1 MDLFAD
7 GAIIILMLVLGTVAF
22 LSVSALVEAV
32 VGLCMGYKVQSASF
46 LGFAIVW
53 MNGKYEFTM
62 VPADIT
68 LQISMYHEESTGEKM
83 VKRGVITAIILTVMV
98 GIFDVVIFFHQWLSN
113 FTIGLM
119 IGLFFGLLLQWKVTI
134 DWIKNQ
140 YGNRPGKIFWERGI
154 YINGKLCAGTSPGD
168 IIVQEIPIERY
179 REYVQKNVFAQNCLF
194 YDYLYHL
201 DVGNYER
208 LKGYVELFDLI
219 VDKDFNVPMNQIG
232 FVYEM
237 IYFYSIV
244 QPNLQKAEYYHS
256 RIEEHLG
263 NDMDCNGCRVLAAY
277 LYGTKKGR
285 EGALKEIQRGLM
297 VTDKFRPQGQAKME
311 KKLLLK
317 LRDRILQY
325 QNMA

>member
-1 MDLFAD
+1 MTKNIYKATEVEN
-7 GAIIILMLVLGTVAF
+7 ILMKEIRSNDLDF
-22 LSVSALVEAV
+22 H
-32 VGLCMGYKVQSASF
+32 K
-46 LGFAIVW
+46 
-53 MNGKYEFTM
+53 
-62 VPADIT
+62 
-68 LQISMYHEESTGEKM
+68 GEKSIIKTLM
-83 VKRGVITAIILTVMV
+83 ENAKRNGRVGDKILLVIPPYYVHVPDWQRKLDLRRAKAI
-98 GIFDVVIFFHQWLSN
+98 GNNYDPYQWE
-113 FTIGLM
+113 
-119 IGLFFGLLLQWKVTI
+119 V
-134 DWIKNQ
+134 
-140 YGNRPGKIFWERGI
+140 PKII
-154 YINGKLCAGTSPGD
+154 YINGKLCAGTSPVD

-244 QPNLQKAEYYHS
+244 QPDLQKAEYYHS

-297 VTDKFRPQGQAKME
+297 VADKFRPQGQAKME

>member
-1 MDLFAD
+1 M
-7 GAIIILMLVLGTVAF
+7 
-22 LSVSALVEAV
+22 
-32 VGLCMGYKVQSASF
+32 
-46 LGFAIVW
+46 
-53 MNGKYEFTM
+53 
-62 VPADIT
+62 
-68 LQISMYHEESTGEKM
+68 
-83 VKRGVITAIILTVMV
+83 
-98 GIFDVVIFFHQWLSN
+98 
-113 FTIGLM
+113 
-119 IGLFFGLLLQWKVTI
+119 
-134 DWIKNQ
+134 
-140 YGNRPGKIFWERGI
+140 
-154 YINGKLCAGTSPGD
+154 
-168 IIVQEIPIERY
+168 
-179 REYVQKNVFAQNCLF
+179 
-194 YDYLYHL
+194 
-201 DVGNYER
+201 
-208 LKGYVELFDLI
+208 ELFDLI

-297 VTDKFRPQGQAKME
+297 VADKFRPQGQAKME

-325 QNMA
+325 QNMVQ